1 MGQSVTLNPALK
13 ALLPIFRKRCAV
25 IARMQAGQG
34 RGLITEQLVNGLRE
48 TVLAPL
54 EAPKKSELAEE
65 LVLLASLSIV
75 IDLVTQGWRVGSIRP
90 SVVLEF
96 EECASPEEEKERIRQ
111 AHIIERDAQM
121 REPSVVEFVRG
132 MEKRRLTPKGWHSIF
147 SVMRDGEDL
156 ARRLREVAECEN
168 SEVQADLL
176 TRVVRPYVQIVEPDS
191 ICPHTGLRLGDIW
204 RYFRH
209 TWVTSYRSV
218 PGRAMAIL
226 VRDAAVPNHP
236 VIGIANLASS
246 VVQQAT
252 RDRWIGWESATAV
265 ERYRTMPHPKKCVR
279 WLLSSLDGLIRGLYL
294 RDFLRDGLLTR
305 ADIRKPSAEII
316 AMLYKNSEK
325 AIKHHRLYP
334 GPAKHNNGNGG
345 TRKAWEQLA
354 ETSLFR
360 SKRSKQLA
368 KLLAI
373 RQFFDKVGLDADIP
387 AAAWQ
392 KLFESSRF
400 RQALGQVVRFVK
412 AERVGINMM
421 DIAVCGAI
429 APYNILLGGK
439 LVSLLLCSPEIIKA
453 YQARYGEQTSLIAS
467 CMRGASVKRK
477 PNLVL
482 LCTTSLYGAPLNQY
496 SRLKMPAALLGGRKE
511 EKIEYECLGTSEG
524 FGSFHFSKDTLRMI
538 ETLLGRS
545 KEARKVNSIFG
556 EGVNPLMRKIREGL
570 ALLGLPADVLLKHG
584 SKRLVYGI
592 ALAQNFED
600 YLLGFTNNPRYLIP
614 GSRPKF
620 RTELIADFWRQRWL
634 LKRLSKE
641 GVLDEVA
648 RHNCVYPIRHGAQ
661 VQLPKIDG
669 DVLEL
674 FEWEPGARRAAIGLG
689 ALR

>member
-13 ALLPIFRKRCAV
+13 TLLPAFQKRCAV
-25 IARMQAGQG
+25 IAKMQAGQG
-34 RGLITEQLVNGLRE
+34 RGLITAQLVNGLRE
-48 TVLAPL
+48 AVLAPL
-54 EAPKKSELAEE
+54 EAPKKTELAEE
-65 LVLLASLSIV
+65 LVLLGSLSIV
-75 IDLVTQGWRVGSIRP
+75 IDLVTQGWRVVSTRP

-96 EECASPEEEKERIRQ
+96 EECASPEDEKERIRQ

-176 TRVVRPYVQIVEPDS
+176 ARVVRPYVQVVEPDFM
-191 ICPHTGLRLGDIW
+191 CPHTGLRLGDIW

-226 VRDAAVPNHP
+226 VRDAAAPNHP
-236 VIGIANLASS
+236 VIGIASLASS

-265 ERYRTMPHPKKCVR
+265 ERYRTMPHPRKRVR
-279 WLLSSLDGLIRGLYL
+279 WLLSALDALIRGLYL

-316 AMLYKNSEK
+316 AKLYKNSEK

-334 GPAKHNNGNGG
+334 GAAKHNNGNGG
-345 TRKAWEQLA
+345 SRKDWEQLA

-373 RQFFDKVGLDADIP
+373 RQLFDKVGLNADIP
-387 AAAWQ
+387 VAAWQ

-400 RQALGQVVRFVK
+400 RQAVGQVVRSVK

-421 DIAVCGAI
+421 DIAVCGAV

-439 LVSLLLCSPEIIKA
+439 LVSLVLCSPEIVRA

-467 CMRGASVKRK
+467 CMRGASVRRK
-477 PNLVL
+477 ASLVL
-482 LCTTSLYGAPLNQY
+482 LCTTSLYGSPLNQY
-496 SRLKMPAALLGGRKE
+496 SRLKMPTVLLGGRKE

-600 YLLGFTNNPRYLIP
+600 YLLGFTSKPRYLIP

-674 FEWEPGARRAAIGLG
+674 FEWEPGARRTAI
-689 ALR
+689 